1 MVKRQKEK
9 QYQSAREQRAYSQ
22 SRSGVTIGST
32 VQRRL
37 PFHCCALTLVP
48 FVNPVCTSNGIVF
61 DNTAL
66 LPFLLQHQK
75 DPVTGD
81 PLTTRD
87 IITLHMDQDDQGRWQ
102 CPVMTKPFADHTK
115 IVAIRNRDGDTN
127 EAHVYS
133 YEAYK
138 ELNLK
143 SKNYVELTTGKK
155 FHPQKDVLILND
167 PDNPDFYNLR
177 DINSFWHITNARA
190 KEQQQ
195 PASTNVRHS
204 VTATRIM
211 EQIQK
216 EKKKRAAASE
226 STSGTTTS
234 STLLPINNKKLKIYS
249 TDVTGIQ
256 YTSGKASGSLTS
268 TAMDVASDNTAREAD
283 PEEILQVQFQAMRNN
298 KKKGYVQLYT
308 NRGDILLEL
317 HCDIVPRT
325 CTNFLGLCE
334 ANKYQN
340 TKFHRLIPNFM
351 IQGGKSNNDDNNNDD
366 ASLWGPAF
374 ADEFDDRLKHT
385 GGGVVSMANA
395 GPGTNKRQFFMTFK
409 SCAHLDRKHSIFGKV
424 VKGMEVVQELGKM
437 PTDKKDRPLEPVI
450 IERTEILVNPAQEAE
465 RQVEKEIEERAVYRR
480 QEEETRKANALGRT
494 TTAATKAALTKA
506 KAETKHVVGKYLPKQ
521 AIVAGP
527 SKQQQE
533 EDDEKNEKIPSP
545 PVARVKPP
553 PAKSKFGNFSAW

>member
-9 QYQSAREQRAYSQ
+9 QYQSAQEQRAYSKL
-22 SRSGVTIGST
+22 RSGVTIGST
-32 VQRRL
+32 VQRKL

-75 DPVTGD
+75 DPVTGH

-87 IITLHMDQDDQGRWQ
+87 IITLHMDLDDQGRWQ
-102 CPVMTKPFADHTK
+102 CPVLTKPFADHSK
-115 IVAIRNRDGDTN
+115 IVAIRDEDNN
-127 EAHVYS
+127 QAYVYS

-143 SKNYVELTTGKK
+143 PKNYVELTTGKK
-155 FHPQKDVLILND
+155 FNPQKDVIILND
-167 PDNPDFYNLR
+167 PDNPDFDKLR

-216 EKKKRAAASE
+216 EKNKRAATESAS
-226 STSGTTTS
+226 TTATA
-234 STLLPINNKKLKIYS
+234 TNKKLKIFS

-268 TAMDVASDNTAREAD
+268 TAMDVASDNTAREAN
-283 PEEILQVQFQAMRNN
+283 PEEILQVQFQAMKNN
-298 KKKGYVQLYT
+298 KKKGYVQLFT
-308 NRGDILLEL
+308 NRGEILLEL

-334 ANKYQN
+334 ANKYQK

-351 IQGGKSNNDDNNNDD
+351 IQGGKSNDGDDDD

-395 GPGTNKRQFFMTFK
+395 GPGTNKRQFFITFK
-409 SCAHLDRKHSIFGKV
+409 SCPHLDRKHSIFAMV
-424 VKGMEVVQELGKM
+424 IKGMEVVQELGKM

-465 RQVEKEIEERAVYRR
+465 QQVEKEIEERAVYRR
-480 QEEETRKANALGRT
+480 QEEEKRKANALGRT
-494 TTAATKAALTKA
+494 TTAATKAAQTKA
-506 KAETKHVVGKYLPKQ
+506 KQETKHVVGKYLPKQ
-521 AIVAGP
+521 AVLVVAP
-527 SKQQQE
+527 PKQ
-533 EDDEKNEKIPSP
+533 EDDEKDKNIPFL

-553 PAKSKFGNFSAW
+553 PAKSKFGNFSGW

>member
-9 QYQSAREQRAYSQ
+9 QYQSAREQRANSQ

-66 LPFLLQHQK
+66 LPFLLHHRK
-75 DPVTGD
+75 DPVTGH

-102 CPVMTKPFADHTK
+102 CPVLTKPFADHSK
-115 IVAIRNRDGDTN
+115 IVAIRDGS
-127 EAHVYS
+127 EAYVYS

-143 SKNYVELTTGKK
+143 SKNYLDLTTGKK
-155 FHPQKDVLILND
+155 FHPQKDVIILND
-167 PDNPDFYNLR
+167 PDNPDFYSLR

-190 KEQQQ
+190 KEQLQ

-216 EKKKRAAASE
+216 EKKKRAATE
-226 STSGTTTS
+226 STSTTS
-234 STLLPINNKKLKIYS
+234 STTASTTAFTWPNNTKKLKIFS

-283 PEEILQVQFQAMRNN
+283 PEEILQAQFQAMRNN
-298 KKKGYVQLYT
+298 KKKGYVQLFT
-308 NRGDILLEL
+308 NRGEILLEL

-351 IQGGKSNNDDNNNDD
+351 IQGGKSTTDDD

-374 ADEFDDRLKHT
+374 ADEFDDRLKHA

-395 GPGTNKRQFFMTFK
+395 GPGTNKRQFFITFK

-424 VKGMEVVQELGKM
+424 VKGIEVVQELGKM
-437 PTDKKDRPLEPVI
+437 TTDKKDRPSEPVI

-465 RQVEKEIEERAVYRR
+465 HQVEKEIEERAVYRR
-480 QEEETRKANALGRT
+480 QEEQKRKANALGRT
-494 TTAATKAALTKA
+494 TTAATKAAQSKA
-506 KAETKHVVGKYLPKQ
+506 KAETKNVVGKYLPKQ
-521 AIVAGP
+521 AVAVSP
-527 SKQQQE
+527 KQ
-533 EDDEKNEKIPSP
+533 EDDETDEKIPSP
-545 PVARVKPP
+545 PVTRVKPP
-553 PAKSKFGNFSAW
+553 PAKSKFDNFSGW

>member
-22 SRSGVTIGST
+22 SRSGVTIGSA

-48 FVNPVCTSNGIVF
+48 FVHPVCTLNGVVF

-75 DPVTGD
+75 DPVTGH

-102 CPVMTKPFADHTK
+102 CPVLTKPFADHSK
-115 IVAIRNRDGDTN
+115 IVAIRDGN
-127 EAHVYS
+127 EAYVYS

-143 SKNYVELTTGKK
+143 PKTYLDLTTGKK
-155 FHPQKDVLILND
+155 FHPQKDVIILND
-167 PDNPDFYNLR
+167 PDNPDFYKLR

-216 EKKKRAAASE
+216 EKKKRAAAE
-226 STSGTTTS
+226 STSTTS
-234 STLLPINNKKLKIYS
+234 STTASKKLKIYAA
-249 TDVTGIQ
+249 DVTGIQ

-268 TAMDVASDNTAREAD
+268 TAMDVASDNTAREAN

-298 KKKGYVQLYT
+298 KKKGYVQLFT
-308 NRGDILLEL
+308 NRGEILLEL

-351 IQGGKSNNDDNNNDD
+351 IQGGKSTTDDD

-409 SCAHLDRKHSIFGKV
+409 SCPHLDRKHSIFGKV
-424 VKGMEVVQELGKM
+424 VKGMEVVQELGKI

-465 RQVEKEIEERAVYRR
+465 LQVEKEIEERAVYRR
-480 QEEETRKANALGRT
+480 QEEEKRKANALGRT
-494 TTAATKAALTKA
+494 TTAATKAAQTKA
-506 KAETKHVVGKYLPKQ
+506 KAETKNVVGKYLPKQ
-521 AIVAGP
+521 AVAGP
-527 SKQQQE
+527 PKQE
-533 EDDEKNEKIPSP
+533 EDDEKDEKIPSL
-545 PVARVKPP
+545 PVARLKPP
-553 PAKSKFGNFSAW
+553 PAKSKFGNFSGW